1 MTESDD
7 RLVAIEM
14 KLAYLE
20 DFLDRLQETVLQQ
33 NDDLDKIKNE
43 NKALR
48 TKLTDLSD
56 AMQDMPHVRPPHY

>member
-7 RLVAIEM
+7 RLVTIEM

-20 DFLDRLQETVLQQ
+20 DFLGRLQETVLQQ

-56 AMQDMPHVRPPHY
+56 TMQDMPHVRPPHY

>member
-20 DFLDRLQETVLQQ
+20 DFLGRLQETVLQQ
-33 NDDLDKIKNE
+33 NDDLDKIK
-43 NKALR
+43 
-48 TKLTDLSD
+48 T
-56 AMQDMPHVRPPHY
+56 

>member
-20 DFLDRLQETVLQQ
+20 DFLGRLQETVLQQ

>member
-20 DFLDRLQETVLQQ
+20 DFLGRLQETVLQL